1 MHYVIYKRI
10 VAFDVGDTWI
20 GVAHTDFLQTIVIPH
35 DTWKY
40 KDFDTFF
47 AKYLLINKIESV
59 VVGLPKTLE
68 GRESQQTTKVI
79 EWVAQKRVI
88 FENIEFIFF
97 DERLTSQFAKKII
110 RHNKSNKNSDHS
122 VAAGIILENYLVL
135 KNK

>member
-1 MHYVIYKRI
+1 MYYVVYKRI

-20 GVAHTDFLQTIVIPH
+20 GVAHTDLLQAIVIPH

-40 KDFDTFF
+40 KDFNTLF

-68 GRESQQTTKVI
+68 GRDSQQTAKVI
-79 EWVAQKRVI
+79 EWVAQKRSI